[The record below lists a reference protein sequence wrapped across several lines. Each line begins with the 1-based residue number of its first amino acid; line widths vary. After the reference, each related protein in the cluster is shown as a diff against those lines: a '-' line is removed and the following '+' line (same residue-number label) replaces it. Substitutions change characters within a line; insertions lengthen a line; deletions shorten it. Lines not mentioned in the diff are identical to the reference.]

1 MKKIFVLIKGKI
13 ISFIK
18 QYPEIISIPAVLLTW
33 VLSIRILRF
42 FDPTSAVFD
51 SGVFQ
56 IPIFAVLEF
65 FLFVSI
71 AWLAM
76 KLIFTT
82 IRNYLVISFKLDFFY
97 LTSWQKITLS
107 YCVFFSLLAALV
119 LLSKTLSA

>member
-1 MKKIFVLIKGKI
+1 MKKIFVFIKGKI

-42 FDPTSAVFD
+42 LDPTSAVFD
-51 SGVFQ
+51 AGIFQ

-82 IRNYLVISFKLDFFY
+82 IRNYLVRDFKLDFFR
-97 LTSWQKITLS
+97 LTAWQKITLS
-107 YCVFFSLLAALV
+107 YFVFFSLLAALV